1 MTGVKYM
8 KKKKKIIAFLAVILA
23 CSILA
28 GCNVGVGMS
37 IGVPIGHHGHIN
49 VGLGHGGRF

>member
-1 MTGVKYM
+1 M
-8 KKKKKIIAFLAVILA
+8 KKKKKIIAWLAVILA

-49 VGLGHGGRF
+49 VGLGHGGWF